1 MRHIILASHGEL
13 CKGMLNS
20 LSMIIGEGLT
30 KDIQTYSLYPGE
42 SATDF
47 ADELKKQILAKP
59 EDEFVIVADVLG
71 GSVHTALMQILQPNV
86 TLYSGMNMSMM
97 LEVITSGAPVFD
109 NEMAMRIKQAGVDG
123 ITCMNVEQMTDVE
136 EEDF

>member
-1 MRHIILASHGEL
+1 
-13 CKGMLNS
+13 
-20 LSMIIGEGLT
+20 MIIGEGLT